1 MFYIC
6 RRLISVHMRVF
17 LFVFFI
23 FCCLLYSSDLLVRFM
38 IIIFQKAVILFFG
51 IFYIKYFKQ
60 IALSINNC
68 KMLAL

>member
-17 LFVFFI
+17 LFFFYI
-23 FCCLLYSSDLLVRFM
+23 LLPFIQLGSPCPFYDNNFHE
-38 IIIFQKAVILFFG
+38 AVILFFG

>member
-6 RRLISVHMRVF
+6 RRLISVHMRVV
-17 LFVFFI
+17 FVFFYI
-23 FCCLLYSSDLLVRFM
+23 LLPFIQLGSPCPFYDNNFYE
-38 IIIFQKAVILFFG
+38 AVILFFG